1 MLCLPTCSFKLGW
14 RPLALPAR
22 GVPQMRPRS
31 ASKSCDRIHTTS
43 PTEGAQRSCVG
54 VPGWQFDRV
63 HFVFFPLQW
72 PSQSQGWVL
81 EREAGDCVTGL
92 EWLVVQCASFLSLSR
107 LPTATPEEKRLQF
120 WAMWST
126 SSCMVKRSSPKKGS
140 FFQDTRASAASRAVL
155 VRCQD
160 KYRKRGLWGGLASA
174 EVCHEG
180 AQKSDNSW
188 RISSGACRV
197 YITFAVRIEAV
208 GKTDAERI
216 EKRFPLRRGLG
227 DTTQRA
233 VGGRHGL
240 TMTWLFPTGLRSLL
254 NGRGPPP

>member
-1 MLCLPTCSFKLGW
+1 M
-14 RPLALPAR
+14 
-22 GVPQMRPRS
+22 
-31 ASKSCDRIHTTS
+31 
-43 PTEGAQRSCVG
+43 
-54 VPGWQFDRV
+54 
-63 HFVFFPLQW
+63 
-72 PSQSQGWVL
+72 
-81 EREAGDCVTGL
+81 
-92 EWLVVQCASFLSLSR
+92 WLS
-107 LPTATPEEKRLQF
+107 
-120 WAMWST
+120 
-126 SSCMVKRSSPKKGS
+126 SSCTVKRSSPKKGS

-208 GKTDAERI
+208 GKPDAELI
-216 EKRFPLRRGLG
+216 ERRFPLRRGLG
-227 DTTQRA
+227 DTTKPV

-240 TMTWLFPTGLRSLL
+240 TMTSATITLLPDRSSCEYETHREAGELEIPIFPPGIWQ
-254 NGRGPPP
+254 